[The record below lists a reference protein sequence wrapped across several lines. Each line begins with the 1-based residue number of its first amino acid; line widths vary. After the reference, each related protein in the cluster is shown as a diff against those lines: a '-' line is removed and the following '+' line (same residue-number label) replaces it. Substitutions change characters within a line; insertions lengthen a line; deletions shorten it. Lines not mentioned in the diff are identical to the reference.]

1 MVLVSHK
8 YKFIYIKNKKVAGSS
23 VESFFGKY
31 CINPNKNYQ
40 YTDKVDLHIDDYGIV
55 GARTVN
61 GKGQNLWGE
70 HKRADAILKD
80 LGEKKFNEYIKFC
93 VIRNPYDKMVS
104 KFFWKKKNVDE
115 DSLDQFY
122 KFCKQHV
129 MVNLPIH
136 SINNKSV
143 CDYFIRYENLEEDI
157 INLCKKLKITDY
169 DIKYLP
175 THKKGC
181 RGKNDGYRK
190 FYINKNNKRAE
201 KARNRVYE
209 NHKKEF
215 QLFGYQ
221 F

>member
-1 MVLVSHK
+1 
-8 YKFIYIKNKKVAGSS
+8 
-23 VESFFGKY
+23 
-31 CINPNKNYQ
+31 
-40 YTDKVDLHIDDYGIV
+40 
-55 GARTVN
+55 
-61 GKGQNLWGE
+61 
-70 HKRADAILKD
+70 
-80 LGEKKFNEYIKFC
+80 
-93 VIRNPYDKMVS
+93 MVS

-129 MVNLPIH
+129 MVNIPIH

-190 FYINKNNKRAE
+190 FYINKKIILIEASENECIGINDREDLAMVEKQLQEKFRKKFINNWIVCTNIICKSSSSFVG
-201 KARNRVYE
+201 K
-209 NHKKEF
+209 
-215 QLFGYQ
+215 
-221 F
+221 